1 MIASLHLQ
9 AVHDDI
15 VDVDHDDDDDLLK
28 AVHDGSFEEDFGDS
42 GLSAIQVTVT
52 SSSVS

>member
-15 VDVDHDDDDDLLK
+15 VDVDHDDDDLLK

-42 GLSAIQVTVT
+42 GLSAIQVSST